1 MAKKPGFTTNADLP
15 ADVQEQYELT
25 ADLEGG
31 PVFDL
36 PNFRQTG
43 IDFSKLTLDQA
54 NTLVL
59 RKWPGIRRKPAPV
72 PPPVPAA
79 VPAIPDG
86 RQAPGV
92 PDATVKASPK

>member
-1 MAKKPGFTTNADLP
+1 MAKKPGFTTTADLP
-15 ADVQEQYELT
+15 ADVQEKYELT

-72 PPPVPAA
+72 PTA

-92 PDATVKASPK
+92 PDATVKAGPK